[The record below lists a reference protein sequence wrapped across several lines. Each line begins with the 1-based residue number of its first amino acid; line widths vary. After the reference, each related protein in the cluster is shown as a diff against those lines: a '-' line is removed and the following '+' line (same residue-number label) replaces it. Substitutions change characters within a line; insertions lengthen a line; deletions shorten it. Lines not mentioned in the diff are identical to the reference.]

1 MNYSGNMPDWHQ
13 YNPPQSGINDVTST
27 TQNVNSGHLSF
38 ISNINPTCPTQL
50 NGLNL
55 SSEGIEKHQNDS
67 NFNPR
72 HFQPHL
78 SSNISHG
85 HNATDNNP
93 LASMVQ
99 MQNCIGHYGPSNTRN
114 PMVDNLNG
122 PMDPRNAAIG
132 GINEELG
139 YRNNQVPLNGPI
151 SHLNGPNVMNM
162 NAPHASIGS
171 RNTNVNS
178 HAAGRTGPPPSFV
191 PCKGLCCNPDPNSYQ
206 QYCSYPNNATYREN
220 IRTSTGYQTDA
231 RRFGND
237 YNFRKDNFDGKEVL
251 SPMVPP
257 PNGPNADHRR
267 NYSDFKYRKDRLIS
281 RNYPSSSGML
291 PNYPMQNYNY
301 TGEYQK
307 YPYNV
312 KEYSKMSGMNVPN
325 QGMVKHPEQ
334 GFAMPQQKYNNKQVP
349 YQTGGA
355 MISTNLPSTSV
366 PNLNMMPP
374 AQNTYFNSQYPRNLS
389 TDASHDCQEAADNT
403 SMVNRMQTSTTMH
416 PPSHPRYQMYQQKI
430 AMQRFSMENHLRELA
445 KIPGYQSHPKYKECV
460 HRYRELL
467 KLQQSHVTYQGQIQ
481 QTPCVT
487 ATTSTVNTSAIP
499 PINLQFD
506 QNGVLINSNYMP
518 EAFPRVQQAVNS
530 QAPVDNP
537 VDKQGKQDGNGVP
550 EMVNRNVQKPE
561 QLVSQQHDGHA
572 TALCAE
578 SMQKQ
583 DRYPVQKSLEQNQFE
598 IQKTGSESFNNL
610 TGNANNAVIQQKMPK
625 EFADKPELDVR
636 QFLANWD
643 ESEDEDGAGTNLPN
657 AVLSD
662 STPVVVVG
670 YENVNISSKTLE
682 GLEVSKPEEITPS
695 VITFENQQKSDIGV
709 VPAQDCLTISYSSA
723 ENVEIAKDSTC
734 KDITKET
741 IVRSG
746 SHIIQCISNG
756 PDEVPTI
763 HIVDNLEIG
772 SILQVTN
779 GQVTETLERQDAV
792 SFFQEGTEVAAAAI
806 TLEAADKFKKTDSNA
821 TESAT
826 AECNTDLG
834 NLNKEQYVVEG
845 LCPPKAVE
853 STSQTSRG
861 DRPITVLP
869 TSAKDSARDTNL
881 KKQNSFASEESHN
894 PDDISLPD
902 LPTSECT
909 PISTTL
915 NTPIHSDNEES
926 SERVEDLTISTNPI
940 EIIQNSPMISFTQ
953 SPTNREP
960 YDHLNNEETVRNK
973 PADSLESEYQ
983 TENRFKNSGG
993 DNNMLGHDVILDTFE
1008 FSTNTDKNGST
1019 SSTKNGKEHAN
1030 LNETSAS
1037 ANNSEKIFTLDNETE
1052 TVEATNMRM
1061 TLTSGEY
1068 ELKIVST
1075 EAQNKSMQAHKNL
1088 SERRANEFRA
1098 TSPDAH
1104 KKLHAETNAKV
1115 ALQYSDSTNG
1125 DNMTQNVT
1133 NNPDPVALDGGQDDY
1148 SGRRRTSTEMT
1159 RQMATSRVSSSL
1171 TNDAAPRSSRTEDMM
1186 QIVKSN
1192 SPTSHSAKQLTLGSD
1207 KLRKP
1212 EASFANEDSSTEK
1225 SASSNK
1231 SAKINATNLKN
1242 SRHAKL
1248 ADRKKSVSGDQAISH
1263 KKRCLSENTKDRC
1276 GETIVHHNKHTQE
1289 AATHKD
1295 KSCTVENSKEFDNSH
1310 NKPRVI
1316 ENISITDSGERMRL
1330 LKEYRRTKYKS
1341 LSVSKVHD
1349 KKKDTQEASD
1359 YTTNKTCHRSSN
1371 PDERSAPQSPCD
1383 NQLCQKDVARSKS
1396 SEEQEG
1402 KHANILKTIVAKN
1415 KNPDF
1420 AIQVR
1425 NVNLKL
1431 KDDDHQKG
1439 SQHSREE
1446 AKSSGSLDGIKIEI
1460 NVSCTERNTTEKLL
1474 HENIKNAVAE
1484 TIGHLTNT
1492 ISNSTNITDKK
1503 MICDKADRQDYEKRN
1518 RSPSVVTEA
1527 STYNE
1532 AHEDH
1537 DNKIKSVIAC
1547 EKDANS
1553 ETLSKKRRSSLSE
1566 QELINDVYEDSGTVN
1581 TESELASSSLK
1592 TSRSEHATS
1601 RRRSVHQDAERK
1613 VATTNFCSEELKASS
1628 DNSPYLGLKTVNA
1641 QKKEH
1646 QQTAVASPCKNA
1658 RNFQDDAAS
1667 KLSAVPSTSSSTVE
1681 PSMEDASYNNPV
1693 HFDYNHFDVVPN
1705 ENTNVDD
1712 KRADRW
1718 KRPKRDDGRFG
1729 NFDLYETTSG
1739 YVNPTFFSADE
1750 LENLNVV
1757 PVYTTKDGK
1766 ITYSPNPRFTYRE
1779 LLMEARTK
1787 DGNSREPYFARS
1799 PSYDYYNC
1807 SKLRKVFKRNR
1818 DVTTAGRKK
1827 EIDSIDVK
1835 SAAIHV
1841 DYSNKNAVYKNA
1853 NCAKTRGMHL
1863 EFFNDDANKLYTN
1876 KNDQE
1881 SKETNKKNIIDLDF
1895 LEKQYNLDSTEP
1907 PSNITSSINKHC
1919 KTKVFAD
1926 NLEYEKGYNESS
1938 VFESN
1943 LFLEPRAACWE
1954 ETMESIK
1961 SYSSH
1966 IDRRN
1971 SGNVKELNF
1980 SDIFAAQKRLD
1991 TFPFLPAEQDFS
2003 DNGIYKA
2010 NCDVMNEPTLHHTT
2024 CNFIDDLRSIQDDNS
2039 RHEPSNAAVCNEQEN
2054 ECNNQKIASADIIDK
2069 PINILNASLN
2079 MQSNDEHTKKQESQF
2094 DGDKSSAIEVV
2105 EKARSCSPK
2114 MTNEKIHEGDQ
2125 SSTSYEKNKEAS
2137 TEQPVEDDSHLRCDH
2152 SVSPKEDKPDA
2163 EVASTKEISDED
2175 SAKVTSPSKLNVEP
2189 KDSLDEPKN
2198 METVKESTLAL
2209 NERDDEIN
2217 DSVKNDSNSAVNQ
2230 ETIYQPV
2237 LSASIDHKDKEQTTP
2252 TELNVSTEITFDQ
2265 ADKQDMCD
2273 REDTTISKENEPSA
2287 SQNPNVAFVEQT
2299 LAEEGNE
2306 QQSEIL
2312 EIDGQKAEVSL
2323 KNRENDE
2330 MDTCSTIISTSAI
2343 ALNLRTEENVCD
2355 LFASERRE
2363 QNISEFTVIKNI
2375 IKGDKKQRQ
2384 ESETN
2389 ETPKNYDNIID
2400 SKLLCMDSSDCGIYA
2415 EDRCTLQMP
2424 EHDFAEEDS
2433 MVPMVWETS
2442 QIQEDAVN
2450 RLCNINESIDF
2461 AGAVNSLQDNSLLD
2475 HLSLSR
2481 MSATKESQDAEIATE
2496 IESKAIDESIS
2507 TVEASKAVIEES
2519 KAALEESKATIEE
2532 SKAAIEESKAAIE
2545 ESKATIEESKA
2556 AIEESKAAI
2565 EESKAAIEESK
2576 APIEESK
2583 APIEESKAPIEES
2596 KATSSND
2603 EGKEQNQTS
2612 SSSYEKIAYLRAT
2625 DCNANTKMVPK
2636 LVIKK
2641 SETSSKFVTKV
2652 GSSPVTQDSTCN
2664 KSVCQPKIPKMIIR
2678 NARSRPGTPSIEAVH
2693 EEIPASILN
2702 RTSLTIDDISI
2713 CSSESSLHESN
2724 SYRNKIPKMKIKL
2737 DEKHSNKIVRAD
2749 DDEEVCVKRKNVK
2762 KTIPKVKIKSSSRS
2776 DLADNLDCNST
2787 TSQES
2792 REAGRYEEKI
2802 PILKLKKQERNRS
2815 SSPEVTR
2822 KRQFSSHHLEVPLK
2836 KCRRSERDDTEHR
2849 TRRSNSSES
2858 MQTNASEC
2866 ETKNS
2871 VVCISEKIPKVIIK
2885 RTSASAEFK
2894 CELSKGYK
2902 NVIAKSAKWQPEV
2915 KLERYR
2921 ILDSM
2926 VKDLKLTLSPITL
2939 RAIEKMSV
2947 NRKDRQEKQGDYKLS
2962 RSNSTSDL
2970 LPVKCKQRRMSD
2982 YDCRKINDA
2991 SRVDVNFVS
3000 KTDSTDTKMCT
3011 TPKKNSSSRG
3021 HKSIH
3026 ECRRDNKRRSRS
3038 RDNNPRS
3045 EVDAISSDKETN
3057 QSSERANSQKATSQY
3072 NKHKTDSFDTN
3083 SEQTVKTDEDTIS
3096 NKLGQK
3102 NTPVKHL
3109 NSSSF
3114 KLALKELKA
3123 TVESRMKTE
3132 TCFMKLPGPSETS
3145 SEKVD
3150 LRTDKERRKEQDDDH
3165 FLSKDGGKVMIKN
3178 KRLSNFNDIDM
3189 DLLNESVSISDNFEI
3204 NNSTVIKVE
3213 SSDESQSTI
3222 EILPASPDDNRSEL
3236 ERNMMEDGDNDQLYS
3251 EDAIPTQ
3258 FELELEIEDNS
3269 NTDLLDVSMPKLDPI
3284 TCYKS
3289 RRMNSTYQESS
3300 DQTAK
3305 LGRYDK
3311 SDASSHGKN
3320 SLGKDKSVVEID
3332 ISNDDRSKLE
3342 NSSASSVKEISS
3354 KAPCCRVMGFATT
3367 TENFCC
3373 NDSLIKEVL
3382 AAKET
3387 LKKCLSKSRYDVQG
3401 SAIGNMRPK
3410 TAAEKKQ
3417 GSSFD
3422 INQISEAPSSDAIQS
3437 CRSDVASQKS
3447 CIPVASKCNKTEKIS
3462 DTEKSDKKHSKSSKS
3477 SFMKKK
3483 SRSFEKNKADSKDA
3497 IKDTS
3502 ECNITSLK
3510 TSKQVEKAVS
3520 NEGLTRTV
3528 HLNEK
3533 RKNLT
3538 DQCNDVPHSQD
3549 LQQRK
3554 EKNRL
3559 SSYKIPKRSTD
3570 QRNNTRNAKE
3580 IKSKEDNMPI
3590 LEPEVNVNLDTNS
3603 DRESSRS
3610 PPVITIQESE
3620 DLSIAES
3627 KLMDD
3632 KVITSSIK
3640 VESNTKDIK
3649 KSEMSIVDFIT
3660 QLAYHEKATIKDKL
3674 YCNLC
3679 ERRFSCISRHEE
3691 HLAGYQHRHIELTQ
3705 RRSIHALFT
3714 LFTGKPCPKL
3724 VPANV
3729 VRNDCSIGELTP
3741 LQIAVQDV
3749 TKCFDCTQQSPR
3761 KENDV
3766 DK

>member
-13 YNPPQSGINDVTST
+13 YNPPQSGINDITST
-27 TQNVNSGHLSF
+27 AQNVNSGHLSF
-38 ISNINPTCPTQL
+38 ISSISPTCPTQL

-55 SSEGIEKHQNDS
+55 SSEGLEKHQNDS

-162 NAPHASIGS
+162 NAPHASMGS

-178 HAAGRTGPPPSFV
+178 HAASRTGPPPSFV
-191 PCKGLCCNPDPNSYQ
+191 PCKGLCCNPDPNISYQ
-206 QYCSYPNNATYREN
+206 QYCSYPNNASYREN

-237 YNFRKDNFDGKEVL
+237 YNFRKDNFDGKEIL

-267 NYSDFKYRKDRLIS
+267 NFSDFKYRKDRLIS
-281 RNYPSSSGML
+281 RNYPSSSSMM

-325 QGMVKHPEQ
+325 QGMVKHSEQ
-334 GFAMPQQKYNNKQVP
+334 GFMMSQQKYNNKQVP
-349 YQTGGA
+349 YQTGAA
-355 MISTNLPSTSV
+355 MISTNVPSTSV
-366 PNLNMMPP
+366 PNLSMMPP

-389 TDASHDCQEAADNT
+389 TDASHDCQQTADNA
-403 SMVNRMQTSTTMH
+403 SMVNRMQPSTTMH
-416 PPSHPRYQMYQQKI
+416 TPSHPRYQMYQQKI
-430 AMQRFSMENHLRELA
+430 AMQTFSMANHLKEME
-445 KIPGYQSHPKYKECV
+445 KIPGYQSHPKYKEC
-460 HRYRELL
+460 HLRYREIL
-467 KLQQSHVTYQGQIQ
+467 KLQQPTYQGQVQ
-481 QTPCVT
+481 QT
-487 ATTSTVNTSAIP
+487 TSAIP

-506 QNGVLINSNYMP
+506 QNGVLINSNMP
-518 EAFPRVQQAVNS
+518 EAFPRVQQAVTS

-550 EMVNRNVQKPE
+550 EMSNRNVQKPE
-561 QLVSQQHDGHA
+561 QLVSQQHDGRA

-578 SMQKQ
+578 SLQKQ
-583 DRYPVQKSLEQNQFE
+583 DRYSAQKSLEQNQFE
-598 IQKTGSESFNNL
+598 IQKTGSENFDNL
-610 TGNANNAVIQQKMPK
+610 TGNANEAVIQQKMSK

-643 ESEDEDGAGTNLPN
+643 ESEDEDGASTNLPS
-657 AVLSD
+657 AILSG

-670 YENVNISSKTLE
+670 YENVNLSAKTLE
-682 GLEVSKPEEITPS
+682 GLEASKPEQITS
-695 VITFENQQKSDIGV
+695 NVITFENQEKSDISV

-723 ENVEIAKDSTC
+723 ENVEITKDPTC
-734 KDITKET
+734 KDITKEA

-779 GQVTETLERQDAV
+779 GQVSETLERQDAV
-792 SFFQEGTEVAAAAI
+792 SFFQEGTEVATAAI
-806 TLEAADKFKKTDSNA
+806 TLKADDKFKKTDGNA

-826 AECNTDLG
+826 TEYNADLG
-834 NLNKEQYVVEG
+834 NLNKEQYVIKD
-845 LCPPKAVE
+845 PSPSKAVE
-853 STSQTSRG
+853 STSQTSRVS
-861 DRPITVLP
+861 DQAITVLP
-869 TSAKDSARDTNL
+869 TPAKDSARDANL

-953 SPTNREP
+953 SPTKGEP
-960 YDHLNNEETVRNK
+960 YDHLSSEETIKNK
-973 PADSLESEYQ
+973 PADSLEGEYQ
-983 TENRFKNSGG
+983 TENRFKNNDG
-993 DNNMLGHDVILDTFE
+993 DNNMLGHDAILDTFQ
-1008 FSTNTDKNGST
+1008 FSTNTDKNESM
-1019 SSTKNGKEHAN
+1019 SSAKNGKEN
-1030 LNETSAS
+1030 LNGTSAS
-1037 ANNSEKIFTLDNETE
+1037 VNSSKKIFALDNETE
-1052 TVEATNMRM
+1052 TVEATSMRM

-1075 EAQNKSMQAHKNL
+1075 GAQNKSMQAYKNL
-1088 SERRANEFRA
+1088 SERRANESQA

-1104 KKLHAETNAKV
+1104 KKSLIETNAKV
-1115 ALQYSDSTNG
+1115 ALRYSDSTNG
-1125 DNMTQNVT
+1125 NITSQNVT
-1133 NNPDPVALDGGQDDY
+1133 NNTDSVALDDGQDNY
-1148 SGRRRTSTEMT
+1148 SGKRRASTEMT
-1159 RQMATSRVSSSL
+1159 RQTATRRVSSLS
-1171 TNDAAPRSSRTEDMM
+1171 TNDIAPKSSRAKDM
-1186 QIVKSN
+1186 QIVKNN
-1192 SPTSHSAKQLTLGSD
+1192 SPTSHGAKQQLALDSD
-1207 KLRKP
+1207 KSRKLEP
-1212 EASFANEDSSTEK
+1212 SFANEDSSTEK
-1225 SASSNK
+1225 SANNK
-1231 SAKINATNLKN
+1231 SAKTDATDLKN

-1248 ADRKKSVSGDQAISH
+1248 TDCK
-1263 KKRCLSENTKDRC
+1263 
-1276 GETIVHHNKHTQE
+1276 
-1289 AATHKD
+1289 
-1295 KSCTVENSKEFDNSH
+1295 
-1310 NKPRVI
+1310 
-1316 ENISITDSGERMRL
+1316 NITNSGERMRL
-1330 LKEYRRTKYKS
+1330 LKEYRRIKYKS
-1341 LSVSKVHD
+1341 HSINKIYD
-1349 KKKDTQEASD
+1349 KGKDTQEASAVS
-1359 YTTNKTCHRSSN
+1359 KTCHRSSN
-1371 PDERSAPQSPCD
+1371 PDERSVSQCD
-1383 NQLCQKDVARSKS
+1383 TQLGQKDVARSKS
-1396 SEEQEG
+1396 TEEQEG
-1402 KHANILKTIVAKN
+1402 KHANISKTFVTKN

-1420 AIQVR
+1420 AIQVT

-1439 SQHSREE
+1439 SQHLREE

-1492 ISNSTNITDKK
+1492 ISNSTNITEIHCDKK
-1503 MICDKADRQDYEKRN
+1503 MLCDKADRQDYEKRN
-1518 RSPSVVTEA
+1518 QSPSAVTEA
-1527 STYNE
+1527 FTYNE

-1537 DNKIKSVIAC
+1537 NNAFESVIAC
-1547 EKDANS
+1547 KENTNS
-1553 ETLSKKRRSSLSE
+1553 EALVSQKRRNSLLE
-1566 QELINDVYEDSGTVN
+1566 QELINDVYEDSGPVN
-1581 TESELASSSLK
+1581 TESELASNALE
-1592 TSRSEHATS
+1592 TSRSEHTTV

-1613 VATTNFCSEELKASS
+1613 VATTNFCSEELKVSS
-1628 DNSPYLGLKTVNA
+1628 DNSPYLGLKTINV

-1646 QQTAVASPCKNA
+1646 QQTAVASPCRSI
-1658 RNFQDDAAS
+1658 RNFQDDAAW

-1693 HFDYNHFDVVPN
+1693 HFDYNHFDVAPN
-1705 ENTNVDD
+1705 ENTDVDD
-1712 KRADRW
+1712 RRTDRW
-1718 KRPKRDDGRFG
+1718 KRPKKDDGRFD
-1729 NFDLYETTSG
+1729 NFDLYETASG
-1739 YVNPTFFSADE
+1739 YVNPTFSNADE
-1750 LENLNVV
+1750 FKLENLNVV

-1779 LLMEARTK
+1779 LLMEEARTK
-1787 DGNSREPYFARS
+1787 DGNSRESYFARS

-1818 DVTTAGRKK
+1818 DVTTISKKK
-1827 EIDSIDVK
+1827 EIDSVDAK
-1835 SAAIHV
+1835 SAIHV
-1841 DYSNKNAVYKNA
+1841 DYSNKNAVHKNA
-1853 NCAKTRGMHL
+1853 NCAKTR
-1863 EFFNDDANKLYTN
+1863 EK
-1876 KNDQE
+1876 DQ
-1881 SKETNKKNIIDLDF
+1881 
-1895 LEKQYNLDSTEP
+1895 
-1907 PSNITSSINKHC
+1907 
-1919 KTKVFAD
+1919 
-1926 NLEYEKGYNESS
+1926 
-1938 VFESN
+1938 
-1943 LFLEPRAACWE
+1943 
-1954 ETMESIK
+1954 
-1961 SYSSH
+1961 
-1966 IDRRN
+1966 
-1971 SGNVKELNF
+1971 
-1980 SDIFAAQKRLD
+1980 
-1991 TFPFLPAEQDFS
+1991 
-2003 DNGIYKA
+2003 
-2010 NCDVMNEPTLHHTT
+2010 
-2024 CNFIDDLRSIQDDNS
+2024 
-2039 RHEPSNAAVCNEQEN
+2039 
-2054 ECNNQKIASADIIDK
+2054 
-2069 PINILNASLN
+2069 
-2079 MQSNDEHTKKQESQF
+2079 
-2094 DGDKSSAIEVV
+2094 
-2105 EKARSCSPK
+2105 CS
-2114 MTNEKIHEGDQ
+2114 M
-2125 SSTSYEKNKEAS
+2125 SYEKNKEAS
-2137 TEQPVEDDSHLRCDH
+2137 TEQTVENDSHLHCDR
-2152 SVSPKEDKPDA
+2152 SVSPKEDALNA
-2163 EVASTKEISDED
+2163 EVTNMKEISDED
-2175 SAKVTSPSKLNVEP
+2175 FAKVASPSKLNIES

-2198 METVKESTLAL
+2198 IEIVKESTLAL
-2209 NERDDEIN
+2209 NERDAEIN
-2217 DSVKNDSNSAVNQ
+2217 DSVKNDSDSAVNQ
-2230 ETIYQPV
+2230 ETECQPV
-2237 LSASIDHKDKEQTTP
+2237 LSVSIDHKDKEETAP
-2252 TELNVSTEITFDQ
+2252 AESNVVTEINFDQ
-2265 ADKQDMCD
+2265 ADKQDTCNRGD
-2273 REDTTISKENEPSA
+2273 ITISKEDEQSA
-2287 SQNPNVAFVEQT
+2287 LQNSSNVAFVEQT
-2299 LAEEGNE
+2299 LDEEDNE
-2306 QQSEIL
+2306 HHAKIP
-2312 EIDGQKAEVSL
+2312 EIDEQKAEVSL
-2323 KNRENDE
+2323 KDQENNE
-2330 MDTCSTIISTSAI
+2330 VDTCSTIFTSAT

-2355 LFASERRE
+2355 LFACERRE

-2375 IKGDKKQRQ
+2375 IKGDKKQCQ
-2384 ESETN
+2384 EPETN
-2389 ETPKNYDNIID
+2389 ETPQHYDSIID

-2424 EHDFAEEDS
+2424 EHDFTEEDS

-2461 AGAVNSLQDNSLLD
+2461 TGAVNSLQDNSLLD

-2481 MSATKESQDAEIATE
+2481 MSAIKESQNAEVTTE
-2496 IESKAIDESIS
+2496 IESKAIDESIQS
-2507 TVEASKAVIEES
+2507 TV
-2519 KAALEESKATIEE
+2519 EE
-2532 SKAAIEESKAAIE
+2532 SKAAIEEPKAAIKESKVAIE
-2545 ESKATIEESKA
+2545 ESKT
-2556 AIEESKAAI
+2556 AIEESKTAI
-2565 EESKAAIEESK
+2565 EESKT
-2576 APIEESK
+2576 
-2583 APIEESKAPIEES
+2583 
-2596 KATSSND
+2596 TSSND
-2603 EGKEQNQTS
+2603 EDKEQNQIS
-2612 SSSYEKIAYLRAT
+2612 SGSYEKMAYLRAT
-2625 DCNANTKMVPK
+2625 DCNANTKMIPK

-2641 SETSSKFVTKV
+2641 SETNSKFVTKV
-2652 GSSPVTQDSTCN
+2652 GSSSVTQDSTSN

-2702 RTSLTIDDISI
+2702 RTSLTIDDMCT
-2713 CSSESSLHESN
+2713 CSSESSLHELN

-2737 DEKHSNKIVRAD
+2737 DEKYSNKIMRAD

-2762 KTIPKVKIKSSSRS
+2762 KTIPKVKIKNSSRS
-2776 DLADNLDCNST
+2776 DLADNLDCNSM

-2792 REAGRYEEKI
+2792 KDAGRYEEKI

-2822 KRQFSSHHLEVPLK
+2822 KRQSSSHYSEVPLK
-2836 KCRRSERDDTEHR
+2836 KCRRSERDETEHS

-2858 MQTNASEC
+2858 TRTNASEC
-2866 ETKNS
+2866 ETKKNS
-2871 VVCISEKIPKVIIK
+2871 LVCISEKIPKVIIK

-2947 NRKDRQEKQGDYKLS
+2947 NHKADYRQEMQGDYKLS

-2982 YDCRKINDA
+2982 YDCRKINDV
-2991 SRVDVNFVS
+2991 SRIDVNFAS
-3000 KTDSTDTKMCT
+3000 ETNSTNTKTCT

-3021 HKSIH
+3021 HKSSD
-3026 ECRRDNKRRSRS
+3026 EYQKDNKRRSRS

-3045 EVDAISSDKETN
+3045 EVATVSSDKETN
-3057 QSSERANSQKATSQY
+3057 QSSEKTNSQKATSQY
-3072 NKHKTDSFDTN
+3072 DEHKTDN
-3083 SEQTVKTDEDTIS
+3083 
-3096 NKLGQK
+3096 G
-3102 NTPVKHL
+3102 
-3109 NSSSF
+3109 
-3114 KLALKELKA
+3114 
-3123 TVESRMKTE
+3123 
-3132 TCFMKLPGPSETS
+3132 
-3145 SEKVD
+3145 
-3150 LRTDKERRKEQDDDH
+3150 
-3165 FLSKDGGKVMIKN
+3165 
-3178 KRLSNFNDIDM
+3178 M
-3189 DLLNESVSISDNFEI
+3189 DLLNDSVSISDNFEV

-3222 EILPASPDDNRSEL
+3222 EILPASPDDNHSEL
-3236 ERNMMEDGDNDQLYS
+3236 EKNMIEDGDNDQLYS

-3258 FELELEIEDNS
+3258 FELELEITDNS

-3284 TCYKS
+3284 TCYNS
-3289 RRMNSTYQESS
+3289 RPVNYTYEESS
-3300 DQTAK
+3300 DQTVK

-3311 SDASSHGKN
+3311 SKASSHGKN
-3320 SLGKDKSVVEID
+3320 SLEKDKSAVEI
-3332 ISNDDRSKLE
+3332 
-3342 NSSASSVKEISS
+3342 
-3354 KAPCCRVMGFATT
+3354 
-3367 TENFCC
+3367 ENFCC

-3387 LKKCLSKSRYDVQG
+3387 LKKCLSKSIYDVQG
-3401 SAIGNMRPK
+3401 SAIGNTRPK

-3422 INQISEAPSSDAIQS
+3422 VNLISEAPLSDALQS
-3437 CRSDVASQKS
+3437 HRSDVASQKGS
-3447 CIPVASKCNKTEKIS
+3447 IPVASKCNKTENIS
-3462 DTEKSDKKHSKSSKS
+3462 NTEKSDKKHSKLSKS

-3483 SRSFEKNKADSKDA
+3483 PRSFEKNEADSKNT
-3497 IKDTS
+3497 IKDSS
-3502 ECNITSLK
+3502 ECNIISLK
-3510 TSKQVEKAVS
+3510 ISKQVEQAVS
-3520 NEGLTRTV
+3520 NENLTRTV

-3538 DQCNDVPHSQD
+3538 DQCDDVPHSQE
-3549 LQQRK
+3549 RK

-3559 SSYKIPKRSTD
+3559 SSYKIPKISRSTD
-3570 QRNNTRNAKE
+3570 QENNTSKAKE

-3590 LEPEVNVNLDTNS
+3590 LEPVNVNCDTNL

-3620 DLSIAES
+3620 DLGIAEL

-3632 KVITSSIK
+3632 KVIKSSIK
-3640 VESNTKDIK
+3640 IESNTKDIK
-3649 KSEMSIVDFIT
+3649 KSEMSIVDLIT
-3660 QLAYHEKATIKDKL
+3660 QLAYHEEATIKHKR

-3679 ERRFSCISRHEE
+3679 ERWFPTTSRHRR
-3691 HLAGYQHRHIELTQ
+3691 HLTGYQHRHIELTQ

-3729 VRNDCSIGELTP
+3729 VRSDCSIGELTP

>member
-27 TQNVNSGHLSF
+27 AQNVNSGHLSF
-38 ISNINPTCPTQL
+38 ISSISPTCPTQL

-55 SSEGIEKHQNDS
+55 SSEGLEKHQNDS

-122 PMDPRNAAIG
+122 PMDPRNTAIG

-162 NAPHASIGS
+162 NAPHASMGS

-178 HAAGRTGPPPSFV
+178 HAASRTGPPPSFV
-191 PCKGLCCNPDPNSYQ
+191 PCKGLCCNPDPNISYQ

-220 IRTSTGYQTDA
+220 IRTSTGYQTDT

-267 NYSDFKYRKDRLIS
+267 NFSDFKYRKDRLIS
-281 RNYPSSSGML
+281 RNYPSSSSML

-312 KEYSKMSGMNVPN
+312 KEYSKMSSMNVPN

-355 MISTNLPSTSV
+355 MISTNMPSTSV
-366 PNLNMMPP
+366 PNLSMMPP

-389 TDASHDCQEAADNT
+389 TDASHDCQEAADNA
-403 SMVNRMQTSTTMH
+403 SMVNRMQTMQTSTTMH
-416 PPSHPRYQMYQQKI
+416 TPSHSRYQQTYHKI
-430 AMQRFSMENHLRELA
+430 AIQRFSMENHLRDLA

-460 HRYRELL
+460 HKYREIL
-467 KLQQSHVTYQGQIQ
+467 KLQQSHVTYQGQSMQ

-487 ATTSTVNTSAIP
+487 TTTSTVNTSAIP

-537 VDKQGKQDGNGVP
+537 VDKQSKQDGIP
-550 EMVNRNVQKPE
+550 EMANRNVKKPE

-572 TALCAE
+572 IALCVE

-583 DRYPVQKSLEQNQFE
+583 DQYPAQKSLEQNQFE

-610 TGNANNAVIQQKMPK
+610 TGNANVAVIQQKISK

-643 ESEDEDGAGTNLPN
+643 ESEDEDGASTNLPS

-670 YENVNISSKTLE
+670 YENLSAKTLE

-695 VITFENQQKSDIGV
+695 VITFENQEKSDIGV

-723 ENVEIAKDSTC
+723 ENVEIAKDPTC

-779 GQVTETLERQDAV
+779 GQVTETLQRQDAV

-806 TLEAADKFKKTDSNA
+806 TLEAADKFKKTDSKT

-826 AECNTDLG
+826 TEFNADLG

-845 LCPPKAVE
+845 PSPPKAVE
-853 STSQTSRG
+853 STSQTSRVS
-861 DRPITVLP
+861 DRTITALP

-881 KKQNSFASEESHN
+881 RKQNSFASEESHN

-915 NTPIHSDNEES
+915 NTPIHSDNEET

-953 SPTNREP
+953 SPTKREP
-960 YDHLNNEETVRNK
+960 YDHLNSEETVRNK
-973 PADSLESEYQ
+973 PADSLEGEYQ
-983 TENRFKNSGG
+983 TENHFKNNSG

-1008 FSTNTDKNGST
+1008 FSTNTDKNGSA
-1019 SSTKNGKEHAN
+1019 SFIKNGKEHAN
-1030 LNETSAS
+1030 LNGTSVS
-1037 ANNSEKIFTLDNETE
+1037 ANNEKIFALDETE
-1052 TVEATNMRM
+1052 TVEATSMRM

-1068 ELKIVST
+1068 ELKIVSAG
-1075 EAQNKSMQAHKNL
+1075 AQNKSVQAYKNL
-1088 SERRANEFRA
+1088 SERHANEPQA

-1104 KKLHAETNAKV
+1104 TKSQTQTNAKV
-1115 ALQYSDSTNG
+1115 ALQYNDSTNG
-1125 DNMTQNVT
+1125 DNTTKNVT
-1133 NNPDPVALDGGQDDY
+1133 NNPDPVVLDGGQDDY
-1148 SGRRRTSTEMT
+1148 SGRRHAEMT
-1159 RQMATSRVSSSL
+1159 CQTATSRVSSSL
-1171 TNDAAPRSSRTEDMM
+1171 TNDIAPRSSRAEDTM

-1192 SPTSHSAKQLTLGSD
+1192 SPTSHSAKQLTLDND
-1207 KLRKP
+1207 KLRKA

-1225 SASSNK
+1225 SANSNK
-1231 SAKINATNLKN
+1231 STKIDATDSKN
-1242 SRHAKL
+1242 SQHAKL

-1263 KKRCLSENTKDRC
+1263 KKRCLSENTEDRC
-1276 GETIVHHNKHTQE
+1276 SETIVHHNKHTQE

-1295 KSCTVENSKEFDNSH
+1295 KSCTVENPKGFDNSH

-1330 LKEYRRTKYKS
+1330 LKEYRRIKYKS
-1341 LSVSKVHD
+1341 HSVSKVHD
-1349 KKKDTQEASD
+1349 KGKDTQEVSD
-1359 YTTNKTCHRSSN
+1359 YAASKTCHRSSN
-1371 PDERSAPQSPCD
+1371 PDERSESQSSCD

-1402 KHANILKTIVAKN
+1402 KHANILKTFVAKN

-1420 AIQVR
+1420 AIQVT

-1518 RSPSVVTEA
+1518 RSPSALTEA
-1527 STYNE
+1527 SAYNE

-1537 DNKIKSVIAC
+1537 NNTVKSVIAC
-1547 EKDANS
+1547 EEDTNN
-1553 ETLSKKRRSSLSE
+1553 ETLSKKRRSSLSA
-1566 QELINDVYEDSGTVN
+1566 QKLINDVYEDSGTVN
-1581 TESELASSSLK
+1581 TESELTSSALK
-1592 TSRSEHATS
+1592 ISRSEHATS

-1613 VATTNFCSEELKASS
+1613 VATTNFGSEELKASS
-1628 DNSPYLGLKTVNA
+1628 DNLPYLGLKTVNV

-1646 QQTAVASPCKNA
+1646 QQIAVASPCRNA
-1658 RNFQDDAAS
+1658 RNFQDDAAP
-1667 KLSAVPSTSSSTVE
+1667 KLNAVPSTSSSTVE
-1681 PSMEDASYNNPV
+1681 PTMEDASYNNPV
-1693 HFDYNHFDVVPN
+1693 HFDYNHFDVAPN
-1705 ENTNVDD
+1705 ESTDVDD
-1712 KRADRW
+1712 RRADRW
-1718 KRPKRDDGRFG
+1718 KRPKRDGDRFG

-1779 LLMEARTK
+1779 LLMEARMK
-1787 DGNSREPYFARS
+1787 DGYGNSREPYFARS
-1799 PSYDYYNC
+1799 PPYNYYNC

-1827 EIDSIDVK
+1827 EIDPTDAK
-1835 SAAIHV
+1835 SAVIHV
-1841 DYSNKNAVYKNA
+1841 DYSNKNAVHKNA
-1853 NCAKTRGMHL
+1853 NCAKSRGTHL
-1863 EFFNDDANKLYTN
+1863 EFFNDDANKLYAN

-1881 SKETNKKNIIDLDF
+1881 SKEANNKKNIIDLDF

-1907 PSNITSSINKHC
+1907 PANITSNINKDC

-1926 NLEYEKGYNESS
+1926 NLEHEKGYNESS

-1991 TFPFLPAEQDFS
+1991 TFPFLPAEQDSS
-2003 DNGIYKA
+2003 DNGIHKA
-2010 NCDVMNEPTLHHTT
+2010 NCNVMNESTLHHTT
-2024 CNFIDDLRSIQDDNS
+2024 CNYIDDLRSIQDDDLRYES
-2039 RHEPSNAAVCNEQEN
+2039 SNAALCNEQEN
-2054 ECNNQKIASADIIDK
+2054 ECNNQKNASTDVIDK
-2069 PINILNASLN
+2069 PVSILNINASLSTQN
-2079 MQSNDEHTKKQESQF
+2079 NDEHTKKQESQF
-2094 DGDKSSAIEVV
+2094 DGNESSAIGVV
-2105 EKARSCSPK
+2105 EKVRSRDSPK
-2114 MTNEKIHEGDQ
+2114 LTDEKIHDPEGNQ

-2137 TEQPVEDDSHLRCDH
+2137 TEQSVEDDSHLHCDR
-2152 SVSPKEDKPDA
+2152 SVSPKKDKLDA
-2163 EVASTKEISDED
+2163 EVANTKEISNED
-2175 SAKVTSPSKLNVEP
+2175 SAKVASPSKLNVES

-2198 METVKESTLAL
+2198 MEIVKESTLAL
-2209 NERDDEIN
+2209 NERDNEIN
-2217 DSVKNDSNSAVNQ
+2217 DSMKNDSDSVNQ

-2237 LSASIDHKDKEQTTP
+2237 LSASIDHKDKEKTTL
-2252 TELNVSTEITFDQ
+2252 TESNVSTEITFDQ
-2265 ADKQDMCD
+2265 ADKKDMCD
-2273 REDTTISKENEPSA
+2273 RGDTTISKEDEPNA
-2287 SQNPNVAFVEQT
+2287 LQNPSNVTFIEQT
-2299 LAEEGNE
+2299 LAEEGNK
-2306 QQSEIL
+2306 QQSEIS
-2312 EIDGQKAEVSL
+2312 EIDRQKAEVSL
-2323 KNRENDE
+2323 KNRGNDE
-2330 MDTCSTIISTSAI
+2330 VDTCSTIISTST
-2343 ALNLRTEENVCD
+2343 ALNLRTEKNICD
-2355 LFASERRE
+2355 LFPSERHE

-2375 IKGDKKQRQ
+2375 IKGDKKQCQ
-2384 ESETN
+2384 EPETN
-2389 ETPKNYDNIID
+2389 EIPKNYDNIID
-2400 SKLLCMDSSDCGIYA
+2400 SKLLCIDSSDCGIYV

-2424 EHDFAEEDS
+2424 EHDFTEEDS
-2433 MVPMVWETS
+2433 IVPMVWETS

-2461 AGAVNSLQDNSLLD
+2461 TGAVNSLQDNSLLD

-2481 MSATKESQDAEIATE
+2481 ISATKESQDVTEVTTE
-2496 IESKAIDESIS
+2496 IENKATNESIS
-2507 TVEASKAVIEES
+2507 TVEASE
-2519 KAALEESKATIEE
+2519 
-2532 SKAAIEESKAAIE
+2532 AAIE

-2556 AIEESKAAI
+2556 ATEESKAI
-2565 EESKAAIEESK
+2565 
-2576 APIEESK
+2576 
-2583 APIEESKAPIEES
+2583 IEES
-2596 KATSSND
+2596 KATSSNNED
-2603 EGKEQNQTS
+2603 KEQNQIS
-2612 SSSYEKIAYLRAT
+2612 SNSYEKIAYLRAT
-2625 DCNANTKMVPK
+2625 DCNANTKMIPK

-2652 GSSPVTQDSTCN
+2652 GSSFVTQDSTSN

-2702 RTSLTIDDISI
+2702 RTSLTIDDICT

-2749 DDEEVCVKRKNVK
+2749 DDEEVCIKRKNVK

-2776 DLADNLDCNST
+2776 DLADNLDCNSM

-2792 REAGRYEEKI
+2792 RDAGRYEEKI

-2822 KRQFSSHHLEVPLK
+2822 KRQFSSHYSEVPLK
-2836 KCRRSERDDTEHR
+2836 KCRRSERDDAEHR

-2866 ETKNS
+2866 ETKKNP

-2947 NRKDRQEKQGDYKLS
+2947 SRKDSHRQKKQGDYKLS

-2991 SRVDVNFVS
+2991 SRVDVNFAS
-3000 KTDSTDTKMCT
+3000 KKTDSTDTKTCI
-3011 TPKKNSSSRG
+3011 TPKKYSSSRG
-3021 HKSIH
+3021 HKSTN
-3026 ECRRDNKRRSRS
+3026 ECRKDNKRRSRS

-3045 EVDAISSDKETN
+3045 EVDITSSDKETN
-3057 QSSERANSQKATSQY
+3057 QSSERTNSQKGTSQY
-3072 NKHKTDSFDTN
+3072 DKHKTDSFDTN
-3083 SEQTVKTDEDTIS
+3083 SKQALKADEDIIS

-3102 NTPVKHL
+3102 NIPVKHL

-3123 TVESRMKTE
+3123 TVEGRMKTE

-3145 SEKVD
+3145 PEEIN

-3165 FLSKDGGKVMIKN
+3165 FLSKDSDKIVIKN
-3178 KRLSNFNDIDM
+3178 ERLSNFNDIDNDCTVQDDM
-3189 DLLNESVSISDNFEI
+3189 DLLNDSVSISDNFEM

-3222 EILPASPDDNRSEL
+3222 EILPASPDASRSEL
-3236 ERNMMEDGDNDQLYS
+3236 ERNIMEDGDNDQLYS

-3258 FELELEIEDNS
+3258 FELELEIADNS
-3269 NTDLLDVSMPKLDPI
+3269 NTDLLDISMPKLDPV
-3284 TCYKS
+3284 TCYNS
-3289 RRMNSTYQESS
+3289 RRVNSTYEESS

-3305 LGRYDK
+3305 LGRYK
-3311 SDASSHGKN
+3311 SEASSHGKN
-3320 SLGKDKSVVEID
+3320 SLEKDKSFVEIG
-3332 ISNDDRSKLE
+3332 SDDRSELE
-3342 NSSASSVKEISS
+3342 NSSANSAKEISS

-3367 TENFCC
+3367 RENFCC

-3401 SAIGNMRPK
+3401 NAVGNTRPK

-3422 INQISEAPSSDAIQS
+3422 INQISEVPSSDAQS
-3437 CRSDVASQKS
+3437 CRSDVASQKGS
-3447 CIPVASKCNKTEKIS
+3447 PVASKCNKTEKIS
-3462 DTEKSDKKHSKSSKS
+3462 NTEKSDKKHSKSSKS

-3483 SRSFEKNKADSKDA
+3483 SRSFEKNETDFKDT

-3502 ECNITSLK
+3502 KCNITSLK
-3510 TSKQVEKAVS
+3510 TSKQIEQAVS
-3520 NEGLTRTV
+3520 NESLTRSV

-3533 RKNLT
+3533 RKNVI
-3538 DQCNDVPHSQD
+3538 DQCDDVPRSQD
-3549 LQQRK
+3549 PQQKK

-3559 SSYKIPKRSTD
+3559 SSYKILKISRSTN
-3570 QRNNTRNAKE
+3570 QENNTNNAKE

-3590 LEPEVNVNLDTNS
+3590 LEPEVNVNFDTNS

-3610 PPVITIQESE
+3610 PPVITIQDSE
-3620 DLSIAES
+3620 DPDVAES
-3627 KLMDD
+3627 KLIDD
-3632 KVITSSIK
+3632 KVITSNIK
-3640 VESNTKDIK
+3640 VESNIKDIK
-3649 KSEMSIVDFIT
+3649 KSEMSVVDLIT
-3660 QLAYHEKATIKDKL
+3660 QLAYHEKATIKDKR

-3679 ERRFSCISRHEE
+3679 EIWFDNPSQHER
-3691 HLAGYQHRHIELTQ
+3691 HLAGYEHRHIELTQ

-3729 VRNDCSIGELTP
+3729 VRSDCSIGELTP